1 MASLFGH
8 GFAAIVLSKLGR
20 SNKMLFGLAVLSAII
35 PDADVIGFQYGISYH
50 SMWGHRG
57 ITHSI
62 LFAVLWALLLSYTFG
77 KQQKL
82 RFFLVLF
89 SATVSHTLLDAM
101 TSGGLGVA
109 LWAPFDNTRIF
120 FPFRPIRVS
129 PLGIANFFTER
140 AFVVL
145 RSEAIWIGIP
155 GFILLGILSYIKK
168 SKDDN

>member
-20 SNKMLFGLAVLSAII
+20 SNRLLLVLAIVSAII
-35 PDADVIGFQYGISYH
+35 PDADVLGFQYGISYD

-57 ITHSI
+57 ITHSV
-62 LFAVLWALLLSYTFG
+62 LFALLWAIGLSLAFG
-77 KQQKL
+77 KTQKI

-89 SATVSHTLLDAM
+89 LATVSHAVFDAM
-101 TSGGLGVA
+101 TTGGLGVA
-109 LWAPFDNTRIF
+109 FWAPFDNSRIF

-129 PLGIANFFTER
+129 PLGVANFFTER
-140 AFVVL
+140 AFIVL

-155 GFILLGILSYIKK
+155 GSLLLGISYLIKK
-168 SKDDN
+168 ISA

>member
-1 MASLFGH
+1 MASIFGH

-20 SNKMLFGLAVLSAII
+20 SNGLLLCLAIISAII
-35 PDADVIGFQYGISYH
+35 PDADVISFKFGISYH

-57 ITHSI
+57 ITHSV
-62 LFAVLWALLLSYTFG
+62 LFALLWSVLLTVSFG
-77 KQQKL
+77 KKQKL

-89 SATVSHTLLDAM
+89 LATISHSLLDAM
-101 TSGGLGVA
+101 TTGGLGVA
-109 LWAPFDNTRIF
+109 FWAPFDNTRIF

-129 PLGIANFFTER
+129 PLGVVNFFTER

-155 GFILLGILSYIKK
+155 GSILLALSYFIKRIK
-168 SKDDN
+168 HDN